1 MVDEYFM
8 TTAEKAEELGLS
20 ESRTRKLCSSGKIPD
35 AVKRYN
41 VWHIPIRRSEPIVA
55 DSEAWPWESAK
66 EAAVR
71 LGITLCHCRD
81 LCRMGILETWKV
93 PGFRAWHVKKGA
105 MPSRPIRRS
114 QCKVKTVLTT
124 VQD

>member
-41 VWHIPIRRSEPIVA
+41 VWHIPIRRGEPIVA

-81 LCRMGILETWKV
+81 LQHFAMTLTHDASIRLWKV
-93 PGFRAWHVKKGA
+93 VKKTPAG
-105 MPSRPIRRS
+105 R
-114 QCKVKTVLTT
+114 
-124 VQD
+124 